1 MRNRRVHV
9 RTLALPGVA
18 LLALFT
24 TAGVDRKAAT
34 LNNQANELYD
44 AKKFEEAGAVYDEAA
59 TRAPE
64 AATIDYNRGN
74 ALLRQGKVQEAAEA
88 LRRASQGDDAALRQR
103 SFYNLGNALYGAQ
116 KLPEAVAAYR
126 QSLLLDPS
134 DRDAKINFEKALLEL
149 QQQQQQQQQ
158 QQGQQ
163 NKDGKQDQ
171 EGQQG
176 QQGQGKQDEKDQ
188 QGERQQGQQDQGQQP
203 ESPDQQA
210 QESKPEE
217 QQQAEQQPAALDSV
231 PAGELSREEALRIL
245 EAMRQQEQELQAER
259 ARKNVRTR
267 RAEKDW

>member
-1 MRNRRVHV
+1 M
-9 RTLALPGVA
+9 LAL
-18 LLALFT
+18 LS
-24 TAGVDRKAAT
+24 TAGVDRKAAK

-44 AKKFEEAGAVYDEAA
+44 AKKFEEAGAIYDEAA

-64 AATIDYNRGN
+64 AAAIDYNRGN
-74 ALLRQGKVQEAAEA
+74 ALLQQGKVQEAAEA
-88 LRRASQGDDAALRQR
+88 LRRASQSEDPALRQR

-126 QSLLLDPS
+126 QSLLLDPR

-158 QQGQQ
+158 QGQQ

-171 EGQQG
+171 QGQQG
-176 QQGQGKQDEKDQ
+176 QQGQGKPDEQDQ
-188 QGERQQGQQDQGQQP
+188 QGEKQQGQQGQDQDREAQ
-203 ESPDQQA
+203 EQQA
-210 QESKPEE
+210 QESKPDE

-259 ARKNVRTR
+259 ARKNMRTR